1 MRNEEWQPGTVSE
14 AWPGYAMLRR
24 NLIGQGFPNDVD
36 AYPDR

>member
-1 MRNEEWQPGTVSE
+1 MRHRSLVSRPTP
-14 AWPGYAMLRR
+14 WLGYAVLRH